1 MGCLSLSNS
10 IPQLP
15 DLTSI
20 LGPLPSLL
28 QMVDIEGPLV
38 AAGGPTLPTGITG
51 GPGVITGGPGVIT
64 GGPGVITG
72 IEPPFV
78 GPQIQP
84 PLVGPSTITTTTMV
98 PTMMTMAP
106 LLPAVALGIVK
117 AVFISEFSQI
127 YLNIQS
133 YCFLLDEVIKAMK
146 PKCYGYD
153 CHYRGNGY
161 HGMQRFTQDT

>member
-64 GGPGVITG
+64 G

-98 PTMMTMAP
+98 PAMITMAP
-106 LLPAVALGIVK
+106 MLPAVALGIVK

-127 YLNIQS
+127 YSYIQS
-133 YCFLLDEVIKAMK
+133 YGFLLDEVIKAMK
-146 PKCYGYD
+146 PQCYGYD
-153 CHYRGNGY
+153 CHYRGNGH
-161 HGMQRFTQDT
+161 HGMKRFTQDT